1 MDDSRL
7 KKIGA
12 ELKKARARRDEWDGK
27 VKELERKYREAENT
41 CIHDMVH
48 AANLTPEQLAELIR
62 RAASGIGGTFPL
74 PDDNSSADEAEKYE
88 ELFDDLGEEKE
99 DFTR

>member
-7 KKIGA
+7 KRIGA
-12 ELKKARARRDEWDGK
+12 ELAKARDRRDEWEGR

-48 AANLTPEQLAELIR
+48 AANLSPEQLAALIVQSR
-62 RAASGIGGTFPL
+62 KTVPNGDPGL
-74 PDDNSSADEAEKYE
+74 
-88 ELFDDLGEEKE
+88 LFDQKEGAEE
-99 DFTR
+99 

>member
-7 KKIGA
+7 KRIGA
-12 ELKKARARRDEWDGK
+12 ELAKARVRRDEWDGR

-48 AANLTPEQLAELIR
+48 AANLSPEQLAVLIAQSR
-62 RAASGIGGTFPL
+62 KAVPAGNPEMIFDTS
-74 PDDNSSADEAEKYE
+74 E
-88 ELFDDLGEEKE
+88 EGA
-99 DFTR
+99 

>member
-12 ELKKARARRDEWDGK
+12 ELKKARARREEWDGK

-48 AANLTPEQLAELIR
+48 AANLSPEDLAALIQ
-62 RAASGIGGTFPL
+62 AAFHAVPAGDPAKAIHQNEEGI
-74 PDDNSSADEAEKYE
+74 DE
-88 ELFDDLGEEKE
+88 
-99 DFTR
+99 

>member
-7 KKIGA
+7 KKIDA
-12 ELKKARARRDEWDGK
+12 ELKKARAKRDEWDGK

-48 AANLTPEQLAELIR
+48 AANLSPEELAELIR
-62 RAASGIGGTFPL
+62 KAFQAAAPADDAARAIHQ
-74 PDDNSSADEAEKYE
+74 NE
-88 ELFDDLGEEKE
+88 EDMEE
-99 DFTR
+99 

>member
-7 KKIGA
+7 KRIGA
-12 ELKKARARRDEWDGK
+12 ELAKARDRRDEWEGR

-48 AANLTPEQLAELIR
+48 AANLSPEQLAALIVQSR
-62 RAASGIGGTFPL
+62 KTVPNGDPGL
-74 PDDNSSADEAEKYE
+74 
-88 ELFDDLGEEKE
+88 LFDQNEEGAE
-99 DFTR
+99 E

>member
-1 MDDSRL
+1 MDDTKL

-12 ELKKARARRDEWDGK
+12 ALANARVRRDDWDRK

-41 CIHDMVH
+41 CIQDMVH

-62 RAASGIGGTFPL
+62 KAFQAAPVGDPMKAIQK
-74 PDDNSSADEAEKYE
+74 NE
-88 ELFDDLGEEKE
+88 EDA
-99 DFTR
+99 

>member
-12 ELKKARARRDEWDGK
+12 ELKKARARRDEWDGR
-27 VKELERKYREAENT
+27 VKELEKKYREAENT

-48 AANLTPEQLAELIR
+48 AANLSPEDLSALIQKALHTAPVGDPR
-62 RAASGIGGTFPL
+62 MALEQDKEGT
-74 PDDNSSADEAEKYE
+74 E
-88 ELFDDLGEEKE
+88 E
-99 DFTR
+99 